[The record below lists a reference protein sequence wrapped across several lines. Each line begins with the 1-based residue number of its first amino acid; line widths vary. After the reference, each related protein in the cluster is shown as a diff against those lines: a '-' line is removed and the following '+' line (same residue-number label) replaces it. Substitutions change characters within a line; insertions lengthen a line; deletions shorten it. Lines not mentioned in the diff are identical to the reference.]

1 MMNARHSLKHLA
13 GMAVFSVGVEEY
25 IHEKTPDE
33 FPRAS
38 TRGHFDIER
47 SEDARID
54 ASSLLP
60 LRFVDDIYDVSLNED
75 ETETGYAHAGGLDD
89 VIHEEPDETVI
100 FVHGWLANDR
110 AALGRMSMLRY
121 SLRENGYDGA
131 VVGFSWDTDEV
142 AHRWKL
148 GRRIAERNGPKLA
161 QFVHDYRERTGS
173 DVRLVSNSLG
183 ARVVLE
189 AARSLYLS
197 DVHDDVGSIS
207 MMGAAADSDSVALDG
222 RYGKPVR
229 DAVGEVHNYWI
240 SHDGILNQQYR
251 LIELTG
257 ALGGTGAKGETPEN
271 YHDHRVSYV
280 PDHYSFYR
288 PGKGCVGKVVADWG
302 ETGSNPEA

>member
-25 IHEKTPDE
+25 IHEKTPSD
-33 FPRAS
+33 FPRAT
-38 TRGHFDIER
+38 TRGHYSVER
-47 SEDARID
+47 VDEPTLD

-60 LRFVDDIYDVSLNED
+60 LRFVDDIYDVTLDD
-75 ETETGYAHAGGLDD
+75 EETATSYDTAGGLDD
-89 VIHEEPDETVI
+89 VIDESPDETVV

-110 AALGRMSMLRY
+110 ASLGRMSMMRY

-131 VVGFSWDTDEV
+131 VVGFTWDSDEV

-148 GRRIAERNGPKLA
+148 GRRISERNGPKLA
-161 QFVHDYRERTGS
+161 QFVYDYREQTGS
-173 DVRLVSNSLG
+173 KVRLVSNSLG

-197 DVHDDVGSIS
+197 DVHDAVDSIS
-207 MMGAAADSDSVALDG
+207 MMGAAVDADSVALDG
-222 RYGKPVR
+222 RYGEALR
-229 DAVGEVHNYWI
+229 NSVGETHNYWI
-240 SHDGILNQQYR
+240 QHDGILNQQYR

-257 ALGGTGAKGETPEN
+257 ALGGTGADGETPDS

-280 PDHYSFYR
+280 ADHYSFYR
-288 PGKGCVGKVVADWG
+288 PGKGCVRKVIADW
-302 ETGSNPEA
+302 ED

>member
-1 MMNARHSLKHLA
+1 MNARHSLMHLA

-25 IHEKTPDE
+25 IHEKTPTD
-33 FPRAS
+33 FPRAT
-38 TRGHFDIER
+38 TRGHFSVER
-47 SEDARID
+47 TDEARLDAG
-54 ASSLLP
+54 SLLP
-60 LRFVDDIYDVSLNED
+60 LRVVDDIYDVSLSDD
-75 ETETGYAHAGGLDD
+75 ETPTSYDSAGRLDD
-89 VIHEEPDETVI
+89 VIDSAPDETVV
-100 FVHGWLANDR
+100 FVHGWLANER
-110 AALGRMSMLRY
+110 ASLGRMSMMRY
-121 SLRENGYDGA
+121 TLRENGYDNGI
-131 VVGFSWDTDEV
+131 VGFSWDTDEV

-161 QFVHDYRERTGS
+161 QFVYDYRERTGS

-197 DVHDDVGSIS
+197 DVHDSVESIS
-207 MMGAAADSDSVALDG
+207 MMGAAADADSVALDG

-229 DAVGEVHNYWI
+229 EAVGEVHNYWI

-257 ALGGTGAKGETPEN
+257 ALGGTGADGETPSN
-271 YHDHRVSYV
+271 YHDHRVTYV

-288 PGKGCVGKVVADWG
+288 PGKGCVGKLIADW
-302 ETGSNPEA
+302 SA

>member
-1 MMNARHSLKHLA
+1 MRMNARHSLRHLA

-25 IHEKTPDE
+25 IHEKTPST
-33 FPRAS
+33 FPRAT
-38 TRGHFDIER
+38 TRGHFDVER
-47 SEDARID
+47 VEEPRFDAG
-54 ASSLLP
+54 SLLP
-60 LRFVDDIYDVSLNED
+60 LRVVDDIYDVNLDDD
-75 ETETGYAHAGGLDD
+75 ETSTSYETAGGLDD
-89 VIHEEPDETVI
+89 VIDEEPDETVI

-110 AALGRMSMLRY
+110 ASLGRMSMMRY

-131 VVGFSWDTDEV
+131 VVGFTWDTDEV

-148 GRRIAERNGPKLA
+148 GRRISERNGPKLA
-161 QFVHDYRERTGS
+161 QFVYDYKERTGS

-197 DVHDDVGSIS
+197 DAHDAVESIS
-207 MMGAAADSDSVALDG
+207 MMGAAVDADSVAVDS
-222 RYGKPVR
+222 RYGEALR
-229 DAVGEVHNYWI
+229 NAVGETHNYWI

-251 LIELTG
+251 VIELTG
-257 ALGGTGAKGETPEN
+257 ALGGTGADGDTPEN

-288 PGKGCVGKVVADWG
+288 PGKGCVRKVIADWT
-302 ETGSNPEA
+302 EDDE